1 MFIHH
6 SYIDRGMCVCVC
18 GWGVCFSIMPSC
30 VIDEWM
36 NFMIDDFES
45 HGEHSCSIAYEKYD
59 PVQSPDSQYPT
70 YQTCVL

>member
-1 MFIHH
+1 M
-6 SYIDRGMCVCVC
+6 
-18 GWGVCFSIMPSC
+18 
-30 VIDEWM
+30 IDEWM